1 MPAPVYA
8 TLADLSSYC
17 APDTAPSGVGARQLR
32 EASAQVDQMLLTAI
46 YQTDSD
52 EKPVDPRIA
61 EALMNA
67 TCAQALHVH
76 EYGDEVT
83 IRESGIPVSLGPL
96 SLGGRRGSSSGG
108 ASDTP
113 VWAPQSV
120 AFLTGAGLIVGP
132 VLT

>member
-1 MPAPVYA
+1 MAAPVYA
-8 TLADLSSYC
+8 TAANLTTYC
-17 APDTAPSGVGARQLR
+17 APDPAPSGVGARQLR

-46 YQTDSD
+46 YRVDGDDMPTD
-52 EKPVDPRIA
+52 PAVA

-67 TCAQALHVH
+67 TCAQALHVD
-76 EYGDEVT
+76 EYGDEVA

-96 SLGGRRGSSSGG
+96 SLGGRRGSSSSS

-113 VWAPQSV
+113 VWAPRAI
-120 AFLTGAGLIVGP
+120 AFLSAAGLIVGP